1 MRTVITLFFAT
12 SMALSACS
20 INDDLRQ
27 IRDSIP
33 ERVSGLAWLQLE
45 PLGNFASLTPATP
58 SIDPRS
64 MAARAAALRAKARAL
79 RSRPVLTPARARA
92 MRAALRRNAR

>member
-1 MRTVITLFFAT
+1 MRTYITLFFTA

-27 IRDSIP
+27 IRGALPD
-33 ERVSGLAWLQLE
+33 RVQGLAWLQLE
-45 PLGNFASLTPATP
+45 PLGNFTSRAAPTP

-64 MAARAAALRAKARAL
+64 VVARAAALRVKARAL
-79 RSRPVLTPARARA
+79 RRRPVLSPARARD
-92 MRAALRRNAR
+92 MRAALRRFAS

>member
-1 MRTVITLFFAT
+1 MRTYFTLFFAA

-20 INDDLRQ
+20 INDDLRE
-27 IRDSIP
+27 IRETIP
-33 ERVSGLAWLQLE
+33 ARVQGLAWLQLE
-45 PLGNFASLTPATP
+45 PLGSFAALTPPTP

-64 MAARAAALRAKARAL
+64 MAARAAALRATARIL

-92 MRAALRRNAR
+92 MRAALRRAAS